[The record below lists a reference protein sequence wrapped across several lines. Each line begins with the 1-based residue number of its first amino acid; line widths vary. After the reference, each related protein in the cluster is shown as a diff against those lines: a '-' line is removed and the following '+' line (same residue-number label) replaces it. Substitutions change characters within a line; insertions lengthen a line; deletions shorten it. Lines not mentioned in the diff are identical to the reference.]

1 MRLPDWLIAQL
12 GRPEG
17 LTGRLVSRAMERA
30 NHAMALHAVGS
41 LDLEPGHRVLDLGF
55 GGGVAIA
62 LMLAHEPACRV
73 VGVDPSETMVARARA
88 RFARAVGDGSLAL
101 HRGTAEELP
110 LADAS
115 VDATLSNNTV
125 YFWRDLERGLAE
137 LHRVLR
143 PGGRLVLGINPPEHL
158 TRAGFAQRGLRVL
171 EPEALVSAVARAGF
185 VDARSRRM
193 PDPTEGTILVSAS
206 AAPR

>member
-41 LDLEPGHRVLDLGF
+41 LDLEPGHDVLELGF
-55 GGGVAIA
+55 GGGVALA

-73 VGVDPSETMVARARA
+73 VGVDPSETMIRRARE
-88 RFARAVGDGSLAL
+88 RFAPHVRSGAL
-101 HRGTAEELP
+101 RVLRGTAEALP
-110 LADAS
+110 LPDAS
-115 VDATLSNNTV
+115 VDRALSNNTV
-125 YFWRDLERGLAE
+125 YFWPDLDRGLAE

-143 PGGRLVLGINPPEHL
+143 PGGALVLGINPPENL
-158 TRAGFAQRGLRVL
+158 SRAGFAERGLRVL
-171 EPEALVSAVARAGF
+171 PPESLAAAMAGAGF
-185 VDARSRRM
+185 DAVRARRM
-193 PDPTEGTILVSAS
+193 PDPTEGTILVSATR
-206 AAPR
+206 A